1 MLMWI
6 VEHMTMVDPDGD
18 DHYWVEVG
26 SYSTEAEADTVK
38 AFLELHNPSERY
50 RKRRA

>member
-1 MLMWI
+1 MWI
-6 VEHMTMVDPDGD
+6 VEHYTIVDNLWE
-18 DHYWVEVG
+18 WVEVG
-26 SYSTEAEADTVK
+26 HYSTEAEADTVK